1 MRSDKGF
8 GIETLKLS
16 LTQNFATKL
25 SAAFVAAGRGGDATG
40 LRRVV
45 TALAL
50 VLVMVG
56 SGIFAAT
63 PSYAL
68 EPIVVTPD
76 VDRIE
81 ITKFSEHYK
90 ERGDTLQVETAAD
103 NAGISNRMAVKAQT
117 AGTDPKWIV
126 FALKNPTDKQIV
138 RWVTTNRYNIVG
150 SRILRPDLDAQRI
163 MHVTPSVG
171 FLPLRVPNDAAD
183 IFAITLEPGATVTF
197 VAELS
202 NARFPRVFLWEPLAF
217 SKKLRDMTL
226 FNGIMLGIVG
236 ILAIFLTAIFVANH
250 KSIFPATAFIA
261 WCVGAYLC
269 VDFGFWHKLFR
280 LDPDHNE
287 IYRAATEAAIAAS
300 FVIFLYTFLRLR
312 FWHGWIKTLFGLWT
326 LGQLGLIGLAVLDP
340 TLVSGLARLSL
351 LFLGGMGSLLIG
363 YLAVRGQ
370 DRALALVP
378 TWMLFL
384 VWMFG
389 AGVAALGQLSGD
401 IVAPALTSGLVLILV
416 LLGFTVTQFAFR
428 SFEPLAGAPPS
439 QLQLRSLALEG
450 AGAAVWQWNSRRDE
464 ISVSPEVEDALGLHE
479 GELTCR
485 VEQWMQYLH
494 PSDRERFRLLMRT
507 LQEKNGGELQLE
519 FRMRGHEGHFLWYEL
534 RAHSVTMAHQR
545 SLRCVGLM
553 RDISGTKH
561 SQERLLND
569 AVHDSLTGLPNR
581 QLFLDRLH
589 IAIARVKDEG
599 HVSPPTVLFV
609 DIDRFKQVNQSFG
622 MVIGDTMLLTIARRL
637 QRHLGPQD
645 SLARLSGDQ
654 FAVLLVTE
662 NNPQEIALLAERIRR
677 SLRSPMKIGGKE
689 IILTGSIGI
698 AVFDGTQLTHQD
710 LVNEAEL
717 AMYRAKRS
725 GTDRI
730 EIFKPTMRGERDNRL
745 ALESELRQAI
755 ERRQIKILYQ
765 PITQLKGEDLTGFE
779 ALIRWD
785 HPKHGRLSPDEFIPI
800 AEESD
805 LISELGSYVLNHA
818 VKDAVQWNRILPR
831 GDAPLV
837 VSVNISSRELFRQE
851 LYQEVRMILARE
863 SLPENS
869 LRLEVTESLVM
880 ENPEVAV
887 EILSWLRNAGA
898 SLALDDF
905 GTGYSS
911 LSYLHRFPF
920 DTLKVDRSIVHN
932 AGDGKTGPAILRSV
946 VALANELGMDVVA
959 EGVEAEEDV
968 TFLRSIGCGF
978 AQGFYFGEPMNQKD
992 VIYLLE
998 ALAKEVKVRGRSG
1011 LFKQLRSKSGAP
1023 DAEVAVA
1030 NPPVP
1035 AGKPQGQPQPQPEA
1049 QEMPSKEQLVVEG
1062 PTAIAEKAEAEADQ
1076 PVHQPAEIVGENA
1089 AALGFGPEATIDRP
1103 EAGFAPAPD
1112 FTPAAPGG
1120 QPGEMNP
1127 AEQARMAH
1135 EEVGAVPDPRGKPER
1150 ALQPVLPEGQKPVQ
1164 PPQETPKDPPPAEV
1178 EQTAQPVPMAER
1190 ARSGQPQQPGAHS
1203 AMQDEAV
1210 AAALAS
1216 LNGQKPP
1223 QNGQWAGPAGE
1234 HPYARMIQGDG
1245 RSHPPMQGRPGA
1257 DQAMSEVE
1265 RAEQRLRSLRH
1276 IDGQAAEAGDAV
1288 GEKISNLKASSG
1300 AMDVYQQLASG
1311 NGFSDLSSVAGGQ
1324 KVAPRSGG
1332 FEAGEEAGGK
1342 KVRKYRLDVKPAQ
1355 PGQPDAQHRHANG
1368 QNGAAKKPA
1377 QPEPVPGGQPPADA
1391 SREKQAE
1398 KPARQ
1403 RRPRVKVTKGRGK
1416 SAPGG
1421 DNSKPT

>member
-1 MRSDKGF
+1 
-8 GIETLKLS
+8 
-16 LTQNFATKL
+16 
-25 SAAFVAAGRGGDATG
+25 
-40 LRRVV
+40 
-45 TALAL
+45 
-50 VLVMVG
+50 
-56 SGIFAAT
+56 
-63 PSYAL
+63 
-68 EPIVVTPD
+68 
-76 VDRIE
+76 
-81 ITKFSEHYK
+81 
-90 ERGDTLQVETAAD
+90 
-103 NAGISNRMAVKAQT
+103 MAVKAQT
-117 AGTDPKWIV
+117 SGTDPKWIG
-126 FALKNPTDKQIV
+126 FALKNPTDKQVV
-138 RWVTTNRYNIVG
+138 RWVTTNRYTIVG

-183 IFAITLEPGATVTF
+183 IFAITLEAGATVTF

-202 NARFPRVFLWEPLAF
+202 NARFPRVYLWEPLAF

-280 LDPDHNE
+280 LDPDHNA

-450 AGAAVWQWNSRRDE
+450 AGAVWQWNSRRDE

-569 AVHDSLTGLPNR
+569 AVHDSLTNLPNR
-581 QLFLDRLH
+581 QLFLDRLQ
-589 IAIARVKDEG
+589 ISIARVKDEG
-599 HVSPPTVLFV
+599 HVSPPTVLFI

-645 SLARLSGDQ
+645 SLARLNGDQ

-765 PITQLKGEDLTGFE
+765 PITKLKGEDLTGFE

-1011 LFKQLRSKSGAP
+1011 LFKQLRSKTGAIEA
-1023 DAEVAVA
+1023 DAPATPE
-1030 NPPVP
+1030 PVP
-1035 AGKPQGQPQPQPEA
+1035 AAVAAAPQLAEQQGA
-1049 QEMPSKEQLVVEG
+1049 PSKEQLVVEG
-1062 PTAIAEKAEAEADQ
+1062 PTAIAEKDETATRE
-1076 PVHQPAEIVGENA
+1076 HQPAEVEGEA
-1089 AALGFGPEATIDRP
+1089 PALGFGPEATIERAEPGYAPPP
-1103 EAGFAPAPD
+1103 EFNGPD
-1112 FTPAAPGG
+1112 GKRAD
-1120 QPGEMNP
+1120 MNP
-1127 AEQARMAH
+1127 AEAARMAN
-1135 EEVGAVPDPRGKPER
+1135 DER
-1150 ALQPVLPEGQKPVQ
+1150 LSLQQNSGRHDKPVVSPVAHEPQTANPHGSMPQNQ
-1164 PPQETPKDPPPAEV
+1164 PPQKQVAHTQVAQNPASQNQVSQNQLPGREQMQPDDRQRPPV
-1178 EQTAQPVPMAER
+1178 
-1190 ARSGQPQQPGAHS
+1190 QQPAVHS

-1216 LNGQKPP
+1216 LNGHKGGNPAA
-1223 QNGQWAGPAGE
+1223 QNGAGGVPAGDRE
-1234 HPYARMIQGDG
+1234 
-1245 RSHPPMQGRPGA
+1245 RSLMQNLRNRGEP
-1257 DQAMSEVE
+1257 QSEVE
-1265 RAEQRLRSLRH
+1265 RAEQRLRSLREVG
-1276 IDGQAAEAGDAV
+1276 GQRDQDARGQEAGDAV
-1288 GEKISNLKASSG
+1288 GNKISQLKSSVEPL
-1300 AMDVYQQLASG
+1300 DVYKQLASG
-1311 NGFSDLSSVAGGQ
+1311 NGYSDLSSVAGRPALIRRTKRFANTGWMLNQ
-1324 KVAPRSGG
+1324 HNRRHPMVKRAREMAMAVAM
-1332 FEAGEEAGGK
+1332 AVVMAMLM
-1342 KVRKYRLDVKPAQ
+1342 VRRTNQ
-1355 PGQPDAQHRHANG
+1355 
-1368 QNGAAKKPA
+1368 
-1377 QPEPVPGGQPPADA
+1377 
-1391 SREKQAE
+1391 
-1398 KPARQ
+1398 RQ
-1403 RRPRVKVTKGRGK
+1403 G
-1416 SAPGG
+1416 
-1421 DNSKPT
+1421 

>member
-1 MRSDKGF
+1 MTS
-8 GIETLKLS
+8 
-16 LTQNFATKL
+16 
-25 SAAFVAAGRGGDATG
+25 SAEHRLIWIGSG
-40 LRRVV
+40 LRLLIMMMIGLKRMFVP
-45 TALAL
+45 THLSCAGLRL
-50 VLVMVG
+50 VFFLVFG
-56 SGIFAAT
+56 LLSGLGAVMLTVQPAQ
-63 PSYAL
+63 AL
-68 EPIVVTPD
+68 EAIVVTPD
-76 VDRIE
+76 VERIE

-90 ERGDTLQVETAAD
+90 ERGDTLQLETAPD
-103 NAGISNRMAVKAQT
+103 SAGISNRMAVRAQT
-117 AGTDPKWIV
+117 PGTDPKWIV

-138 RWVTTNRYNIVG
+138 RWVTAKRYNIIG
-150 SRILRPDLDAQRI
+150 SRIIRPDLDAQRVL
-163 MHVTPSVG
+163 HLSPSVG
-171 FLPLRVPNDAAD
+171 FLPLRVPNDAVD
-183 IFAITLEPGATVTF
+183 IFSITLEPGSTVTF

-202 NARFPRVFLWEPLAF
+202 NTRFPRLFLWEPLAL

-250 KSIFPATAFIA
+250 KAIFPATAFIA

-280 LDPDHNE
+280 LDPSHNS
-287 IYRAATEAAIAAS
+287 IYRAATEAAITS
-300 FVIFLYTFLRLR
+300 SLVIFLYVFLRLR
-312 FWHGWIKTLFGLWT
+312 FWHGWIRMLFGLWI
-326 LGQLGLIGLAVLDP
+326 LGQLGLIGLAILDP
-340 TLVSGLARLSL
+340 VLVSGLARLSL

-363 YLAVRGQ
+363 YLAIRGQ

-378 TWMLFL
+378 TWLLFL
-384 VWMFG
+384 VWLFG
-389 AGVAALGQLSGD
+389 AGVASMGQLSGD
-401 IVAPALTSGLVLILV
+401 IVSPALTSGLVLILV

-450 AGAAVWQWNSRRDE
+450 AAAAVWQWSSRRDE

-485 VEQWMQYLH
+485 VEQWLQYLH
-494 PSDRERFRLLMRT
+494 PSDRERFRLLMRA
-507 LQEKNGGELQLE
+507 LQEKNGGELQIE

-534 RAHSVTMAHQR
+534 RAHSVTIPHQR
-545 SLRCVGLM
+545 ALRCVGLM
-553 RDISGTKH
+553 RDISSMKH

-581 QLFLDRLH
+581 ELFLDRLN
-589 IAIARVKDEG
+589 IAITRVKEEG
-599 HVSPPTVLFV
+599 DTSPPTVLYV
-609 DIDRFKQVNQSFG
+609 DIDRFKDVNQSFG

-698 AVFDGTQLTHQD
+698 AVYDGTQIHHQD

-745 ALESELRQAI
+745 AIESDLRRAI

-765 PITQLKGEDLTGFE
+765 PITKLKGEDLSGFE

-805 LISELGSYVLNHA
+805 LISELGAYVLNQA

-831 GDAPLV
+831 ADDPLV

-863 SLPENS
+863 QLPEEA

-887 EILSWLRNAGA
+887 EILGWLRNAGA

-920 DTLKVDRSIVHN
+920 DTLKVDRSIIHN
-932 AGDGKTGPAILRSV
+932 IAYGKTGPAILRSV
-946 VALANELGMDVVA
+946 VALASELDMNVVA
-959 EGVEAEEDV
+959 EGVETEEDV
-968 TFLRSIGCGF
+968 AMLRSIGCGF
-978 AQGFYFGEPMNQKD
+978 AQGFYFGEPMSQKD

-998 ALAKEVKVRGRSG
+998 ALSKTVKEKGRGGLFGVIRQKNQTSGDEAVLGGNADELTHVDGLSPEMLKGKGPPPAQGGTPQMQRDQKGAGVHVQAAALNGGQHSG
-1011 LFKQLRSKSGAP
+1011 LNGGVNSR
-1023 DAEVAVA
+1023 AVA
-1030 NPPVP
+1030 EQGRGGPEVRRSLAGSEAGNDMKVP
-1035 AGKPQGQPQPQPEA
+1035 AKAALKAQNEKNKETRFDQDKAVIQTPPQGQKMPGVNEA
-1049 QEMPSKEQLVVEG
+1049 GFTPSSDADWPAFDGMKDRQEMPLAS
-1062 PTAIAEKAEAEADQ
+1062 
-1076 PVHQPAEIVGENA
+1076 EIVQ
-1089 AALGFGPEATIDRP
+1089 
-1103 EAGFAPAPD
+1103 PD
-1112 FTPAAPGG
+1112 DLKADLVG
-1120 QPGEMNP
+1120 QKGVVG
-1127 AEQARMAH
+1127 H
-1135 EEVGAVPDPRGKPER
+1135 EGR
-1150 ALQPVLPEGQKPVQ
+1150 ALAADG
-1164 PPQETPKDPPPAEV
+1164 
-1178 EQTAQPVPMAER
+1178 
-1190 ARSGQPQQPGAHS
+1190 
-1203 AMQDEAV
+1203 AMQPLDTQDIK
-1210 AAALAS
+1210 AAFDKK
-1216 LNGQKPP
+1216 LNSMKS
-1223 QNGQWAGPAGE
+1223 
-1234 HPYARMIQGDG
+1234 DL
-1245 RSHPPMQGRPGA
+1245 PGN
-1257 DQAMSEVE
+1257 D
-1265 RAEQRLRSLRH
+1265 
-1276 IDGQAAEAGDAV
+1276 I
-1288 GEKISNLKASSG
+1288 
-1300 AMDVYQQLASG
+1300 YQQLARGGGYSDMSNFEG
-1311 NGFSDLSSVAGGQ
+1311 EARQALKPDEKGPKVSKRKFSMGTSKLKG
-1324 KVAPRSGG
+1324 APPVER
-1332 FEAGEEAGGK
+1332 ERAGGK
-1342 KVRKYRLDVKPAQ
+1342 MPQSPQGEPKHGKGPAAQAKAVSERQSAKRPEPQDGAGRGAQEVRQGKVRR
-1355 PGQPDAQHRHANG
+1355 
-1368 QNGAAKKPA
+1368 AKLSGRPKTDGK
-1377 QPEPVPGGQPPADA
+1377 VP
-1391 SREKQAE
+1391 
-1398 KPARQ
+1398 
-1403 RRPRVKVTKGRGK
+1403 
-1416 SAPGG
+1416 
-1421 DNSKPT
+1421 N

>member
-1 MRSDKGF
+1 MEGVFELRMDLTQVRANRQAVIPAVIKVFLDAVYMAVFILAAVFGACRFMVTQLVAGLVTQFVTGRHCLVSRLFSVFAIVLGMGVGF
-8 GIETLKLS
+8 GS
-16 LTQNFATKL
+16 V
-25 SAAFVAAGRGGDATG
+25 SP
-40 LRRVV
+40 
-45 TALAL
+45 
-50 VLVMVG
+50 VL
-56 SGIFAAT
+56 
-63 PSYAL
+63 AL
-68 EPIVVTPD
+68 EPIVLTAD

-103 NAGISNRMAVKAQT
+103 GGGISNRMAVKAQT
-117 AGTDPKWIV
+117 PGTDPKWIV

-138 RWVTTNRYNIVG
+138 RWVTTDRYNIVG
-150 SRILRPDLDAQRI
+150 SRVIRPDLDARRI
-163 MHVTPSVG
+163 NHVTPSVG
-171 FLPLRVPNDAAD
+171 FLPLRVPNDAVD
-183 IFAITLEPGATVTF
+183 IFSITLEPGATVTF

-202 NARFPRVFLWEPLAF
+202 NTRFPRVILWEPLAF

-280 LDPDHNE
+280 LDPSLNS

-300 FVIFLYTFLRLR
+300 LVVFLYTFLRLR
-312 FWHGWIKTLFGLWT
+312 FWHGWIKMLFGVWT
-326 LGQLGLIGLAVLDP
+326 FGQLGLVGLAILDP
-340 TLVSGLARLSL
+340 VLVSGFARLSL
-351 LFLGGMGSLLIG
+351 LFLGSMGSLLIG
-363 YLAVRGQ
+363 YLAIRGQ

-378 TWMLFL
+378 TWLLFL
-384 VWMFG
+384 VWLFG
-389 AGVAALGQLSGD
+389 AGVAAMGHLSGD

-416 LLGFTVTQFAFR
+416 LFGFTVTQFAFR

-450 AGAAVWQWNSRRDE
+450 AGAAVWQWSSRRDE
-464 ISVSPEVEDALGLHE
+464 ISVSPEIEDSLGLHE

-494 PSDRERFRLLMRT
+494 PSDREKFRLLMRT
-507 LQEKNGGELQLE
+507 LQEKNGGELLLE

-534 RAHSVTMAHQR
+534 RAHSVMMPHQR

-553 RDISGTKH
+553 RDITSTKH

-581 QLFLDRLH
+581 ELFLDRLN
-589 IAIARVKDEG
+589 IAITRVKDEG
-599 HVSPPTVLFV
+599 NVSPPTVLFV
-609 DIDRFKQVNQSFG
+609 DIDRFKHVNQSFG

-698 AVFDGTQLTHQD
+698 AVYDGTQLSHQE

-730 EIFKPTMRGERDNRL
+730 EIFKPTMRDERDNRI
-745 ALESELRQAI
+745 ALESDLRRAI

-765 PITQLKGEDLTGFE
+765 PVTKLKGEDLSGFE

-785 HPKHGRLSPDEFIPI
+785 HPKHGRLSPAEFIPI

-805 LISELGSYVLNHA
+805 LISELGAYVLNQA
-818 VKDAVQWNRILPR
+818 VKDAVQWNRILSRPNQ
-831 GDAPLV
+831 PLV

-863 SLPENS
+863 QLPENS

-887 EILSWLRNAGA
+887 EILGWLRNAGA

-920 DTLKVDRSIVHN
+920 DTLKVDRSIVQN
-932 AGDGKTGPAILRSV
+932 VAFGKTGPAILRSV
-946 VALANELGMDVVA
+946 VALANELDMDVVA
-959 EGVEAEEDV
+959 EGVETEDDV
-968 TFLRSIGCGF
+968 SFLRSIGCGF
-978 AQGFYFGEPMNQKD
+978 AQGFYFGEAMNQKD

-998 ALAKEVKVRGRSG
+998 ALSNNVKNKDGTG
-1011 LFKQLRSKSGAP
+1011 LFGIIRAKTGAS
-1023 DAEVAVA
+1023 D
-1030 NPPVP
+1030 VP
-1035 AGKPQGQPQPQPEA
+1035 A
-1049 QEMPSKEQLVVEG
+1049 VVGNGDVPGVVSE
-1062 PTAIAEKAEAEADQ
+1062 Q
-1076 PVHQPAEIVGENA
+1076 PVHSPVGFEGPGQKGISPALQRDQVHKPVQQDGVTPPAPLHHHEQHRHVGAHEAA
-1089 AALGFGPEATIDRP
+1089 AALGADGATQDLRQQTGEANGHIGADFSQLGEDIPGHFNAAGLRNEQGAKSLTRALAEVDKSGENVDVSHFTETDKKLQGLS
-1103 EAGFAPAPD
+1103 EALS
-1112 FTPAAPGG
+1112 
-1120 QPGEMNP
+1120 M
-1127 AEQARMAH
+1127 AEKSAVAGRS
-1135 EEVGAVPDPRGKPER
+1135 VGASQADMNSTVDDRI
-1150 ALQPVLPEGQKPVQ
+1150 
-1164 PPQETPKDPPPAEV
+1164 
-1178 EQTAQPVPMAER
+1178 
-1190 ARSGQPQQPGAHS
+1190 SGMKTS
-1203 AMQDEAV
+1203 
-1210 AAALAS
+1210 
-1216 LNGQKPP
+1216 
-1223 QNGQWAGPAGE
+1223 
-1234 HPYARMIQGDG
+1234 I
-1245 RSHPPMQGRPGA
+1245 PGA
-1257 DQAMSEVE
+1257 D
-1265 RAEQRLRSLRH
+1265 
-1276 IDGQAAEAGDAV
+1276 I
-1288 GEKISNLKASSG
+1288 
-1300 AMDVYQQLASG
+1300 YQQLASG
-1311 NGFSDLSSVAGGQ
+1311 NGYSDVNSIDRASDVKQASERNFQMNSNGLKGAPQGEGVTVQQAHNPQFNNGQ
-1324 KVAPRSGG
+1324 HPLPPVDHGRGPNGVDHNEHGHAQEPQMITD
-1332 FEAGEEAGGK
+1332 AALAQGGK
-1342 KVRKYRLDVKPAQ
+1342 AAAGKGGAPKRAKTGKGLPRAGQGKRAGRKPQNPGPKP
-1355 PGQPDAQHRHANG
+1355 
-1368 QNGAAKKPA
+1368 
-1377 QPEPVPGGQPPADA
+1377 
-1391 SREKQAE
+1391 
-1398 KPARQ
+1398 
-1403 RRPRVKVTKGRGK
+1403 
-1416 SAPGG
+1416 
-1421 DNSKPT
+1421 